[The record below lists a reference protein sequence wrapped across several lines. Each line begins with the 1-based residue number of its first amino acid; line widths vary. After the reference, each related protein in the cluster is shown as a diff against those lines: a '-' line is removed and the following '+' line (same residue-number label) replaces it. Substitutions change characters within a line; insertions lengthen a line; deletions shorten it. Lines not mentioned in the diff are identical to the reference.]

1 MIRINDLKSN
11 KKYITLWYFVCM
23 LFFSCS
29 SSSDEVMVPG
39 LHKGAKTPLM
49 QSVADYMDKIQV
61 VEKDSSYQL
70 TEGLT
75 ITEVN
80 FRYLTRPTRM
90 FVAEID
96 LDKNLSV
103 VTCTPNN
110 ENIQKTR
117 QTIPEQMIWAEKAG
131 KNVVLGVNGDFA
143 GESADKTKLFTM
155 NIFVKDGQ
163 ILKET
168 YYPGYE
174 GLFVVLK
181 NGESK
186 IIHPKD
192 FEGIK
197 DDVLEAMGGYH
208 SLVREGEENKEMPV
222 DDLSMQ
228 FAPRT
233 FIGLSKDNKRCFLFV
248 IDGRQEGYSSG
259 MRLEDVAT
267 LCKGAG
273 CYNAINLDGGGS
285 STFVIKDKT
294 GSFNV
299 LNKPSDGQLRPVIN
313 GLVVIKK

>member
-1 MIRINDLKSN
+1 MIQINDMKSN
-11 KKYITLWYFVCM
+11 KKYIALYCFVCM
-23 LFFSCS
+23 LLVSCS
-29 SSSDEVMVPG
+29 SSDEILENG
-39 LHKGAKTPLM
+39 EHKGAKTPLM
-49 QSVADYMDKIQV
+49 QSVAGYMDKIQL

-70 TEGLT
+70 TDGLT
-75 ITEVN
+75 ITDTQ

-90 FVAEID
+90 FIAEID
-96 LDKNLSV
+96 LTKNLSV

-110 ENIQKTR
+110 ENIQD
-117 QTIPEQMIWAEKAG
+117 QLQVIPEQMIWAEKAG
-131 KNVVLGVNGDFA
+131 KDIHVGVNGDFF
-143 GESADKTKLFTM
+143 GKYTDKNSFFTM

-163 ILKET
+163 VLKDT
-168 YYPGYE
+168 YSPGYE
-174 GLFVVLK
+174 GLFIVLK

-192 FEGIK
+192 FEEIK
-197 DDVLEAMGGYH
+197 DNVSEAMGGYH
-208 SLVREGEENKEMPV
+208 SLVRDGEENKEMPV
-222 DDLSMQ
+222 DDITMQ
-228 FAPRT
+228 FGPRT
-233 FIGLSKDNKRCFLFV
+233 FVGLSKDNKKCFLFV

-259 MRLEDVAT
+259 MRLEDVAA

-299 LNKPSDGQLRPVIN
+299 LNKSSDGQIRPVIN

>member
-1 MIRINDLKSN
+1 
-11 KKYITLWYFVCM
+11 M
-23 LFFSCS
+23 LFVSCS

-39 LHKGAKTPLM
+39 LHKGAKTPPLM

-192 FEGIK
+192 FEGGIK

-208 SLVREGEENKEMPV
+208 SLVRDGEENKEMPV
-222 DDLSMQ
+222 DDITMQ
-228 FAPRT
+228 FGPPRT
-233 FIGLSKDNKRCFLFV
+233 FVGLSKDNKKMFSVCDRRASGRLFFRDAAGRCRHF
-248 IDGRQEGYSSG
+248 
-259 MRLEDVAT
+259 M
-267 LCKGAG
+267 
-273 CYNAINLDGGGS
+273 
-285 STFVIKDKT
+285 
-294 GSFNV
+294 
-299 LNKPSDGQLRPVIN
+299 
-313 GLVVIKK
+313 

>member
-1 MIRINDLKSN
+1 
-11 KKYITLWYFVCM
+11 
-23 LFFSCS
+23 
-29 SSSDEVMVPG
+29 
-39 LHKGAKTPLM
+39 M

-186 IIHPKD
+186 IIHPPKD
-192 FEGIK
+192 FEGGIK

-208 SLVREGEENKEMPV
+208 SLVRDGEEIKRCLWMILPCSLGPPV
-222 DDLSMQ
+222 LLSGY
-228 FAPRT
+228 RKIT
-233 FIGLSKDNKRCFLFV
+233 KKCFLFV